1 MTDIYTV
8 TIRFQGELNQV
19 NADTFINS
27 LASFVRVVQEVNQAH
42 FREHEVD
49 IRINALNKGSFQV
62 ELDLVAFSQDAISR
76 LIDNVDLR
84 VTSNLAKI
92 VIGLYE
98 LRSFLRGRKPKDVNF
113 IENRT
118 EIVNQDE
125 SRELFSNR
133 VYSLYNSNLN
143 INEALNNNFEA
154 LNSDSS
160 IAFFEILDKDNSS
173 IFKADKQ
180 TFSELASQ
188 EKFDKLLP
196 EEKLIRVRTSVHI
209 FKIVFDDKSKWDF
222 IYRGNK
228 INAKI
233 LDDEFYDKVDKGEK
247 FSKGDSLEVELE
259 ITQYYEESVNVF
271 LNKNYTITKV
281 HRHQPRENQLHLKL

>member
-1 MTDIYTV
+1 
-8 TIRFQGELNQV
+8 
-19 NADTFINS
+19 
-27 LASFVRVVQEVNQAH
+27 
-42 FREHEVD
+42 
-49 IRINALNKGSFQV
+49 
-62 ELDLVAFSQDAISR
+62 
-76 LIDNVDLR
+76 
-84 VTSNLAKI
+84 
-92 VIGLYE
+92 